1 MNSPEVV
8 SKRVVTI
15 PNLVSFVR
23 LIGVGVFWY
32 VLLVDENVALAAWLV
47 FLVGWTDWID
57 GYLARKLNQVSE
69 LGKVLDPIADRLLII
84 SAVVGGLIVGVVP
97 PLIGIPLLV
106 REIIM
111 GVVALILFVRGA
123 GTLPVR
129 YLGKLST
136 FIIYGSIPAFYLA
149 GADFYAGFFL
159 PIAWISGVIG
169 LVLYV
174 IVMFQYMG
182 DASRRLAALE
192 SQSDPDTGI
201 EEI

>member
-1 MNSPEVV
+1 MTSPEIV
-8 SKRVVTI
+8 SKRIITLPNVVT
-15 PNLVSFVR
+15 FVR

-32 VLLVDENVALAAWLV
+32 VLVVDENIAAAAWLV
-47 FLVGWTDWID
+47 FLVGWTDWVD

-69 LGKVLDPIADRLLII
+69 LGKALDPIADRLLIV
-84 SAVVGGLIVGVVP
+84 SAVVGGLIVDVVP
-97 PLIGIPLLV
+97 GWIAIPLLI

-111 GVVALILFVRGA
+111 GVVALTLFVRGA

-149 GADFYAGFFL
+149 GADFYPGFFL
-159 PIAWISGVIG
+159 PVAWISGLIG
-169 LVLYV
+169 LVLY
-174 IVMFQYMG
+174 ITVMIQYIG
-182 DASRRLAALE
+182 DAASRLSGLE
-192 SQSDPDTGI
+192 SQSDPSRGI